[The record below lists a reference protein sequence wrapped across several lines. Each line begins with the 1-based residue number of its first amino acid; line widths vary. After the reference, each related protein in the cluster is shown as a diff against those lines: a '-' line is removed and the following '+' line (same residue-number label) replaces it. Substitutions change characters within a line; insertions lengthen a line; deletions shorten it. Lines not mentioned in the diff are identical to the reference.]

1 MALIEKFVV
10 IADHYAVAAGQEIIE
25 GMWVELNSSG
35 EVILANGSASEV
47 ALGVAADTKST
58 STSGLPSTNNAFIG
72 SAAVSSS
79 FTNRVSDQ
87 FDETKASGK
96 MTVYHSGGTF
106 ATDQYAGSPVVN
118 SALYVSAAGKATP
131 TASTSAQIVAY
142 CVKAPGAYPSGV
154 PGIDVDGSL
163 TLGNYME
170 FKMVI

>member
-10 IADHYAVAAGQEIIE
+10 VADHYPVHAGEEILE

-47 ALGVAADTKST
+47 ALGVAADTKSA
-58 STSGLPSTNNAFIG
+58 STAALPSTNNAFIG
-72 SAAVSSS
+72 AAAVSSQ
-79 FTNRVSDQ
+79 FVNRVSDA
-87 FDETKASGK
+87 FDETKASGR

-106 ATDQYAGSPVVN
+106 ATDQYTGTIAVN
-118 SALYVSAAGKATP
+118 DDLYVHSTGVLTATP
-131 TASTSAQIVAY
+131 STSAQIVAY

-154 PGIDVDGSL
+154 PGIDVNGDL
-163 TLGNYME
+163 TLGNYTE